1 MKPSFMFAT
10 CLLMAS
16 GFASA
21 QDKQLASSAAEPEE
35 KASLLDRF
43 EGWGLRL
50 RRNVRGSKG
59 LTDAAI
65 VQFTHGSGA
74 DDDSTVLQAG
84 LAWDAW
90 SSTRWLVTP
99 FGEVSRN
106 TNIKNEVESY
116 QVGASVTSVAGDPQS
131 FVLHT
136 QTDLAYKKV
145 PTSDTEGSQVSI
157 GLTPVWSRLGL
168 NSSFPVGPMRV
179 SWDLMPGL
187 VWENNHLGN
196 DGDEVRGTI
205 LARFRVFPFADAL
218 ENRLSITGSIQ
229 YWRDLSSS
237 GAFDGG
243 ADEVHASIVR
253 LNYALDSKDRIGI
266 GLEYFEGQDPDSGTK
281 DTEYLQ
287 VAFTVKF

>member
-1 MKPSFMFAT
+1 M
-10 CLLMAS
+10 LLAS
-16 GFASA
+16 GAASA
-21 QDKQLASSAAEPEE
+21 QETQAPAAPAAEPQE

-59 LTDAAI
+59 LTDPAI

-90 SSTRWLVTP
+90 SNTRWLVTP

-106 TNIKNEVESY
+106 TDIKNQVESY
-116 QVGASVTSVAGDPQS
+116 QVGASVTNVAGDPQS

-136 QTDLAYKKV
+136 QADLAYKKV

-179 SWDLMPGL
+179 SWDLMPG
-187 VWENNHLGN
+187 VAWENNHLGN
-196 DGDEVRGTI
+196 DGDEVRGTV
-205 LARFRVFPFADAL
+205 LGRVRVFPFAEAL
-218 ENRLSITGSIQ
+218 DQRLSITGSIQ
-229 YWRDLSSS
+229 YWRDFSSS

-243 ADEVHASIVR
+243 ADEVHASILR
-253 LNYALDSKDRIGI
+253 LNYALDSKERVGI

-287 VAFTVKF
+287 VAFTVQF